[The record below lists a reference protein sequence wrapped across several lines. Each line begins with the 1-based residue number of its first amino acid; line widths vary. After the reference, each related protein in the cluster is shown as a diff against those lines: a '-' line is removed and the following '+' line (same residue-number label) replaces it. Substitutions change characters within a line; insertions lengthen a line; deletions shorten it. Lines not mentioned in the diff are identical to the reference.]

1 MVIPTSRMPSHSI
14 HLTHGTR
21 RSYSEILFTLPLK
34 VHLLSRNNLASTMT
48 RISLYPV
55 LSLISFAS
63 VAYRIHLIKFVFNR
77 FYKLFTYYYIK
88 DCSVLPIISSCVFL
102 ESTLKKALYP
112 ATRTIKSLWFSGCF
126 CASIKVSLETML
138 YCT

>member
-1 MVIPTSRMPSHSI
+1 MPSHSI

-21 RSYSEILFTLPLK
+21 RSYSENLFTLPLK
-34 VHLLSRNNLASTMT
+34 VHLPSRNNLASTTT

-63 VAYRIHLIKFVFNR
+63 VAYRIHLTKSVFNY
-77 FYKLFTYYYIK
+77 FFKEFSFIYIK
-88 DCSVLPIISSCVFL
+88 DCSVRPIISSCVFL

-112 ATRTIKSLWFSGCF
+112 ATRTIKSLCFSGCF
-126 CASIKVSLETML
+126 CASIKVSLDTML

>member
-1 MVIPTSRMPSHSI
+1 MPSHSI

-21 RSYSEILFTLPLK
+21 RSYSEFLFTLPLK
-34 VHLLSRNNLASTMT
+34 VHLPSRNNLASTTT

-63 VAYRIHLIKFVFNR
+63 VAYRIHLIKCIFNL
-77 FYKLFTYYYIK
+77 FFSLFTFIYIK

-102 ESTLKKALYP
+102 DSTLKKALYP
-112 ATRTIKSLWFSGCF
+112 ATRTIKSLCFSGCF

>member
-1 MVIPTSRMPSHSI
+1 MPSHSI

-21 RSYSEILFTLPLK
+21 RSYSETLFALPLK
-34 VHLLSRNNLASTMT
+34 VHLLSRNNLASTLT

-63 VAYRIHLIKFVFNR
+63 VAYRIHLTRSVFNH
-77 FYKLFTYYYIK
+77 FSYIK

-112 ATRTIKSLWFSGCF
+112 ATRTIKSLCFSGCF

>member
-1 MVIPTSRMPSHSI
+1 MPSHSI
-14 HLTHGTR
+14 RLTHGTR
-21 RSYSEILFTLPLK
+21 RSYSEFLFTLPLK
-34 VHLLSRNNLASTMT
+34 VHLPSRNNLASTTT

-63 VAYRIHLIKFVFNR
+63 VAYRIHLIKCIFNLF
-77 FYKLFTYYYIK
+77 FYIFTFIYIK

-102 ESTLKKALYP
+102 DSTLKKALYP
-112 ATRTIKSLWFSGCF
+112 ATRTIKSLCFSGCF
-126 CASIKVSLETML
+126 CASIKVSLDIML

>member
-1 MVIPTSRMPSHSI
+1 MPSHSI
-14 HLTHGTR
+14 HLTHGIR

-34 VHLLSRNNLASTMT
+34 VHLPSRNNLASTLT

-63 VAYRIHLIKFVFNR
+63 VAYRIHLMKSVFNR
-77 FYKLFTYYYIK
+77 FYKSFTFSYIK

-112 ATRTIKSLWFSGCF
+112 ATRTIKSLCFSGCF

-138 YCT
+138 Y

>member
-1 MVIPTSRMPSHSI
+1 MPSHSI

-21 RSYSEILFTLPLK
+21 RSYSEFLFTLPLK
-34 VHLLSRNNLASTMT
+34 VHLPSRNNLASTMT

-63 VAYRIHLIKFVFNR
+63 VAYRIHLIKSAFNT
-77 FYKLFTYYYIK
+77 FFKLFTFSYTK

>member
-1 MVIPTSRMPSHSI
+1 MPSHSI

-34 VHLLSRNNLASTMT
+34 VHLLSRNNLASTLT

-63 VAYRIHLIKFVFNR
+63 VAYRIHLIKSVFNSFFR
-77 FYKLFTYYYIK
+77 LFTFSYIK

-112 ATRTIKSLWFSGCF
+112 ATRTIKSLCFSGCF

>member
-1 MVIPTSRMPSHSI
+1 MPSHSI

-21 RSYSEILFTLPLK
+21 RNYSENLFALPLK
-34 VHLLSRNNLASTMT
+34 VHLPSRNNLASTLT

-63 VAYRIHLIKFVFNR
+63 VAYRIHLIKSVFNT
-77 FYKLFTYYYIK
+77 FFKLFTFSYTK

-112 ATRTIKSLWFSGCF
+112 ATRTIKSLCFSGCF

>member
-1 MVIPTSRMPSHSI
+1 MPSHSI

-34 VHLLSRNNLASTMT
+34 VHLLSRNNLASTLT

-77 FYKLFTYYYIK
+77 FYKLFTFSYIK

-112 ATRTIKSLWFSGCF
+112 ATRTIKSGYFCGFF
-126 CASIKVSLETML
+126 CASSRIPWSTIVTMS
-138 YCT
+138 

>member
-1 MVIPTSRMPSHSI
+1 MPSHSI

-34 VHLLSRNNLASTMT
+34 VHLPSRNNLASTLT

-63 VAYRIHLIKFVFNR
+63 VAYRIHLIKCIFN
-77 FYKLFTYYYIK
+77 LFFNIFTFIYIK
-88 DCSVLPIISSCVFL
+88 DCSVRPIISSCVFL

-112 ATRTIKSLWFSGCF
+112 ATRTIRSLCFSGCF
-126 CASIKVSLETML
+126 CASIKVSLDTML

>member
-1 MVIPTSRMPSHSI
+1 MPSHSI

-21 RSYSEILFTLPLK
+21 RSYSETLFTLPLK
-34 VHLLSRNNLASTMT
+34 VHLLSRNNLAYTLT

-63 VAYRIHLIKFVFNR
+63 VAYKIHLIKSVFNS
-77 FYKLFTYYYIK
+77 FFKSFTFSYIK

-112 ATRTIKSLWFSGCF
+112 ATRTIKSLCFSGCF

>member
-1 MVIPTSRMPSHSI
+1 MPSHSI

-21 RSYSEILFTLPLK
+21 RSYSEPLFTLPLK
-34 VHLLSRNNLASTMT
+34 VHLLSRNNLASTLT

-63 VAYRIHLIKFVFNR
+63 VAYRIHLIKSVFNSFFQIIYIFLHQR
-77 FYKLFTYYYIK
+77 LFYSTYN
-88 DCSVLPIISSCVFL
+88 IILRIFR
-102 ESTLKKALYP
+102 STLKKALYP

>member
-1 MVIPTSRMPSHSI
+1 MPSHSI

-21 RSYSEILFTLPLK
+21 RSYSETLFTLPLK
-34 VHLLSRNNLASTMT
+34 VHLLSRNNLAFTLT

-63 VAYRIHLIKFVFNR
+63 VAYRIHLIKTVFNS
-77 FYKLFTYYYIK
+77 FFKLFSFSYIK
-88 DCSVLPIISSCVFL
+88 DRSILPIISSCVFL

-112 ATRTIKSLWFSGCF
+112 ATRTIKSLWFSG
-126 CASIKVSLETML
+126 ASVHQSKFL
-138 YCT
+138 